1 MDRDLPEHHV
11 LLRRYDDLL
20 VVVQGVRV
28 HAPGPERRLIVR
40 GGHHVDRQSS
50 GARRWSRRAGRPPL
64 EVAAR
69 QLLSN
74 TEVAA
79 RRLLSKRPL
88 ELHRLKKTKKNNLVR
103 DGSVIQ

>member
-69 QLLSN
+69 HPTPRLDDSIFLQTSSG
-74 TEVAA
+74 AA
-79 RRLLSKRPL
+79 
-88 ELHRLKKTKKNNLVR
+88 KKKQNEGT
-103 DGSVIQ
+103 